1 VKAVVKARAEA
12 RSLEVTDIPTPP
24 VGPGDVLVKI
34 HASGI
39 CYTDASIL
47 ANKYIGRKPVPIPM
61 VLGHEASGDIVEVG
75 PGIPSER
82 VGERVALEPIA
93 GCGRCRQC
101 LIGNQNMCAGWEH
114 IGITRDGTFAEYI
127 ALPSRQV
134 HPIAEGVTYGVAS
147 MTEPFGLVVRTLE
160 QVRPMIGETVAII
173 GPGSIGVMHL
183 LAFKAAGL
191 AKVIMVGLDKDAKRF
206 ALAEK
211 LGADHC
217 VVVDKEDAV
226 EAIGRL
232 TGGAGVDIV
241 VETASSPK
249 ATGLAFEIVAPRGRV
264 SLFGLYPNAEFSPVQ
279 MLRRGVTAF
288 GDVAQVTRHFVG
300 ALRIMASGVIDFVPL
315 ITHRFGLD
323 DALQAMEAKKE
334 GDAIKVI
341 FEA

>member
-1 VKAVVKARAEA
+1 MKAIIKASAEA
-12 RSLEVTDIPTPP
+12 GSLEVTDIPTPV

-39 CYTDASIL
+39 CYTDATIIE
-47 ANKYIGRKPVPIPM
+47 NKYIGRKPVPIPM
-61 VLGHEASGDIVEVG
+61 VLGHEAAGEIVEVG
-75 PGIPSER
+75 PGISSER

-93 GCGRCRQC
+93 GCGRCHQC
-101 LIGNQNMCAGWEH
+101 LIGNQNMCASWDH
-114 IGITRDGTFAEYI
+114 IGITCDGTFAEYI
-127 ALPSRQV
+127 AIPSLQAHRITDSV
-134 HPIAEGVTYGVAS
+134 SYGVAS

-160 QVRPMIGETVAII
+160 QVKPMIGETAAII
-173 GPGSIGVMHL
+173 GPGSIGAMHL
-183 LAFKAAGL
+183 LALKAAGL

-211 LGADHC
+211 LGADHSIA
-217 VVVDKEDAV
+217 VDKEDAV

-249 ATGLAFEIVAPRGRV
+249 ATGLAFEIVAARGRV
-264 SLFGLYPNAEFSPVQ
+264 SLFGLYPSAEFSPVQ

-300 ALRIMASGVIDFVPL
+300 ALRIMASGVIDFAPL

-323 DALQAMEAKKE
+323 DALQAMDAKKG
-334 GDAIKVI
+334 GDTLKVV